1 MDAAGTRLQ
10 KYLSARGV
18 VSRRRAAALIRA
30 GQVLVDGEVI
40 TEPGMRIP
48 PRASTVT
55 INGVPVEGEFP
66 PARTILLYKPRGFIC
81 SRSSSQGHTVCELFD
96 PTEENLVTVGRLDKN
111 SEGLLLLSNDGGL
124 VNRLTHPRYGHR
136 KTYRVTVS
144 GQPGAAAMRV
154 LRSTMDI
161 DGYRIRPAEV
171 KLLRKA
177 NREGRFILEFTLC
190 EGRNRQIRRMCEL
203 AGLNVHRLVR
213 TRMAGLS
220 LKGLKPGQ
228 WRELTTA
235 EAERLDAC

>member
-1 MDAAGTRLQ
+1 MR
-10 KYLSARGV
+10 
-18 VSRRRAAALIRA
+18 I
-30 GQVLVDGEVI
+30 DGEIV
-40 TEPGMRIP
+40 TEPGMRIL
-48 PRASTVT
+48 PRVSTVT

-81 SRSSSQGHTVCELFD
+81 SRSSSQGHTVYELLA
-96 PTEENLVTVGRLDKN
+96 PTEEQLVTVGRLDKN

-136 KTYRVTVS
+136 KTYKVTVS
-144 GQPGAAAMRV
+144 GQPGAAT
-154 LRSTMDI
+154 LRKLRATMDI

-171 KLLRKA
+171 KLLREA
-177 NREGRFILEFTLC
+177 DREGRFILEFTLY
-190 EGRNRQIRRMCEL
+190 EGRNRQIRKMCEL

-228 WRELTTA
+228 WQELTTA
-235 EAERLDAC
+235 EAEKLNAC